1 MKLTVKILSMLV
13 VGILLILPAFAQT
26 GEGIISGKV
35 IGRDGMPAQ
44 NIVIYVDRMNSLN
57 ANQKVV
63 AQRFET
69 KTGKNGGYSYNGLP
83 PGSYVVSLVEGG
95 RVLMVKGDTVGDVIT
110 IANGRE
116 ANANFDMTKAPAA
129 AAAGAPGGPAPSP
142 EALAADRKAME
153 EAVKNKGVR
162 DKAFAAG
169 KAAYEAKDYEEAVK
183 QFQTVTVADP
193 KQDVAFANLGNALHA
208 LKREEE
214 AAAAY
219 EKAIQLKP
227 MEAAY
232 YNNLG
237 LTLGAAKK
245 LDEAKTAFE
254 TAASLDPLKSGDYLF
269 NEGAMY
275 NNNNDYP
282 KAIEAFKKTLDKD
295 PNNKS
300 AMLQIALSYMGTE
313 ATMPQAVPILEKFLT
328 LKPSAADAEL
338 AKAYLEAI
346 KTTAPTEYKSEKAI
360 ADEKAKAEK
369 DAKAAAQKGGAK
381 AAPAAPAGKST
392 K

>member
-1 MKLTVKILSMLV
+1 MKLSVKILSMLV
-13 VGILLILPAFAQT
+13 VGILLTLPAFAQT
-26 GEGIISGKV
+26 GEGIVSGKV

-44 NIVIYVDRMNSLN
+44 GIVIYIDRMNSLN

-83 PGSYVVSLVEGG
+83 PGSYVVTLVENKIP
-95 RVLMVKGDTVGDVIT
+95 LMVKGEAIGDTIT

-116 ANANFDMTKAPAA
+116 GIANFDMTKAPAA
-129 AAAGAPGGPAPSP
+129 AAVGAPGGPPPSK
-142 EALAADRKAME
+142 EALEADRKAME
-153 EAVKNKGVR
+153 EAIKNKGVR

-169 KAAYEAKDYEEAVK
+169 KTAYAAGDYAEAVN
-183 QFQTVTVADP
+183 QFQIVTVADP
-193 KQDVAFANLGNALHA
+193 KQDVAFANLGNSYHQ
-208 LKREEE
+208 LKKEDE

-219 EKAIQLKP
+219 QKAITLKP

-237 LTLGAAKK
+237 LALGASKK
-245 LDEAKTAFE
+245 LDEAKMAFE
-254 TAASLDPLKSGDYLF
+254 TAASLDPAKAGDYLF
-269 NEGAMY
+269 NQGAMY

-282 KAIEAFKKTLDKD
+282 KAIEAFKKTLEKD

-300 AMLQIALSYMGTE
+300 AMMQIALSYMGTE
-313 ATMPQAVPILEKFLT
+313 ATMPQAIPILEKFLT
-328 LKPSAADAEL
+328 LKPTAADAEL

-346 KTTAPTEYKSEKAI
+346 KTTGPTEYKSEAAI
-360 ADEKAKAEK
+360 AAEKAKAEK
-369 DAKAAAQKGGAK
+369 DAKAAAQKGGTK
-381 AAPAAPAGKST
+381 TTPPAGKTT